1 VDEQEARGGLL
12 RQARAGISRLFPSI
26 WQGVEGGVHL
36 TGEGI
41 ALGLLFGTALS
52 PVLAAATG
60 VGGGAAAFTLLTGVG
75 VNLISDRL
83 AQFLDQPQEETPER
97 VQQLSRQLADEI
109 STNRSVRD
117 LLLATLDELEPLRQ
131 LQRDLPHQLNVIA
144 ELVKTE
150 LAALKV
156 TRPYYNI
163 TNYHI
168 TTQVVTTGDHT
179 FIQIFNNPTAAD
191 GQQLR
196 AALINYLQH
205 VIANN
210 NYIDARG
217 VIQTTRAVQLPMDKV
232 FAYLTATYTPGQAD
246 RNHLLREE
254 RNRLFHANISF
265 EQQEQLL
272 EQARR
277 GLVESLTI
285 QRIDLQQVVAQ
296 EPLVIFLGDPGGG
309 KTTLLRHLAYKRA
322 AAMRDYLL
330 GSGVSDDLRLP
341 IYIRIADY
349 ATNLARNGTASL
361 RDFLAVWYIN
371 KQCKVDERLLDQIF
385 EQLLEHGLCLVL
397 LDGLDEITSPRERE
411 SIRNNI
417 EAFVREWQG
426 AGNRFVVSS
435 RVQGYVAAPLGS
447 DFAEYTLAAMNDD
460 EIAAFINQWC
470 PAVERF
476 MDDMAGDE
484 MIAERAGR
492 ESGALLLAVKNEG
505 VRRLAVNPLLLTIL
519 ALIHREGM
527 RLPNRRIEL
536 YTIVADTLIERW
548 LKHNPDQAADK
559 FLEKD
564 EVEAVLTTLAY
575 CMHANRPDGT
585 VTYDEATAV
594 IGALLAEQRGGL
606 DDLRGYGQQAA
617 AAELLRWVREATG
630 LFVER
635 APKQHGFMHLTFE
648 EYFAARYLVETARTR
663 LSRLRQHLHDPRWQ
677 EPILLA
683 LGYVAE
689 GSANDGSEL
698 LYELCLDPQRD
709 PLPDRE
715 EYDERLFHRDL
726 LLALRACADGI
737 TLQPKARLL
746 LIKQTVDLYL
756 NVDKGDSR
764 GRYSLLQRQLN
775 EALERLVGSDLSREL
790 ATAFSQRASDQQ
802 PIIRRYA
809 VYAIRWLQDTGP
821 DVATSLLRLAG
832 DDDAEVRSAVAYTLA
847 SLAPSNPA
855 LAAELLTRLAGD
867 DNTEVRVRAAYALD
881 SLAPNNPT
889 LVAELLTRLAGDDDA
904 MVRVN
909 AVAAVVK
916 LAPDSPALAA
926 ELLTRLAGNDDTEV
940 RANAVYALADLAPDH
955 PALAA
960 ELLTRLAGDDDA
972 EVRSAVAIG
981 LDDLAPSNPAL
992 VAELLTRL
1000 AGDDDVEVRSRVAI
1014 GLANLA
1020 PSNPAL
1026 AAELLTRLAGDDN
1039 AMVRARVAAA
1049 LARLA
1054 DNNLALAAELLTR
1067 LAGDDDTMVR
1077 VNTIAVV
1084 VDLVP
1089 DNPALAAELLT
1100 RLAGDDDVEV
1110 RASAA
1115 YALADLAPD
1124 HPALVAELLTR
1135 LAGDDDA
1142 EIQATA
1148 AYALADLAPD
1158 NPALA
1163 AEGLANS
1170 SDDWLLANLGAKDY
1184 KRRTAA
1190 VAELGRREVSRTP
1203 AVVQRLLMML
1213 NDSDNDVRKAVLA
1226 VVTKRLSDHGG
1237 ELRQALLAVA
1247 EQPARRG
1254 TFGSPH
1260 DDAYNALYELT
1271 GSDFRSTADNPLC
1284 GRLPSL
1290 KDGPGADEQPLA
1302 PPWPPDP
1309 R

>member
-1 VDEQEARGGLL
+1 VDEQAARGGLL
-12 RQARAGISRLFPSI
+12 RQARAGISRLFPRI
-26 WQGVEGGVHL
+26 WQGVEGSVHL

-41 ALGLLFGTALS
+41 ALGLLFGTALL

-83 AQFLDQPQEETPER
+83 AQFLDQPQQETSER
-97 VQQLSRQLADEI
+97 VQQLSQQLADEI
-109 STNRSVRD
+109 STNRRVRD

-168 TTQVVTTGDHT
+168 TTQVVATGDHT
-179 FIQIFNNPTAAD
+179 FIQIFNNPAAD

-196 AALINYLQH
+196 AALISYLQH

-210 NYIDARG
+210 DYIDARG
-217 VIQTTRAVQLPMDKV
+217 VIQTTRALQLPMDKV
-232 FAYLTATYTPGQAD
+232 FAHLTATYTPGQAD
-246 RNHLLREE
+246 RNRLLREE
-254 RNRLFHANISF
+254 RNRLFHANISL

-285 QRIDLQQVVAQ
+285 RRIDLQRVVVQ
-296 EPLVIFLGDPGGG
+296 EPLVIFLGHPGGG

-322 AAMRDYLL
+322 AAMRDVLL

-411 SIRNNI
+411 SVRNNI

-435 RVQGYVAAPLGS
+435 RIQGYVAAPLGS

-470 PAVERF
+470 LAVERF
-476 MDDMAGDE
+476 MDDKAGDE
-484 MIAERAGR
+484 AIAERAGR

-536 YTIVADTLIERW
+536 YIIVADTLIERW
-548 LKHNPDQAADK
+548 LKHNPAQAADK

-594 IGALLAEQRGGL
+594 IGALLAEQRAGL
-606 DDLRGYGQQAA
+606 DDLRGYKQQ
-617 AAELLRWVREATG
+617 AAELLRRVREATG

-635 APKQHGFMHLTFE
+635 APKQYGFMHLTFE

-726 LLALRACADGI
+726 LLALHACADGI

-756 NVDKGDSR
+756 DVDKDNSR

-775 EALERLVGSDLSREL
+775 EELERLVGSDLSREL
-790 ATAFSQRASDQQ
+790 AAAFSQRASDQQ
-802 PIIRRYA
+802 PIIRRSA
-809 VYAIRWLQDTGP
+809 LYAIRRLQDTSP
-821 DVATSLLRLAG
+821 DVAACLLRLAG
-832 DDDAEVRSAVAYTLA
+832 DDNAEVRSAVAYTVDSLA
-847 SLAPSNPA
+847 SNNPV

-867 DNTEVRVRAAYALD
+867 DHAEVHVRAAYALD
-881 SLAPNNPT
+881 SLAPNNPA

-909 AVAAVVK
+909 AVAAVVG
-916 LAPDSPALAA
+916 LAPDHPALAA
-926 ELLTRLAGNDDTEV
+926 ELLTRLAGNDGTGV
-940 RANAVYALADLAPDH
+940 RANAAYALADLAPDH

-972 EVRSAVAIG
+972 TVRSAVAIG

-1000 AGDDDVEVRSRVAI
+1000 AGDDDAEVRSRVAI

-1026 AAELLTRLAGDDN
+1026 AAELLTKLAGDDN

-1054 DNNLALAAELLTR
+1054 DNNSALAAELLTR

-1089 DNPALAAELLT
+1089 DHPALAAELLT

-1110 RASAA
+1110 RATAA

-1124 HPALVAELLTR
+1124 HPALAAELLTR

-1148 AYALADLAPD
+1148 AYALADLVSD

-1170 SDDWLLANLGAKDY
+1170 SDDWLLANLGAKGY
-1184 KRRTAA
+1184 KLRTAA

-1203 AVVQRLLMML
+1203 AVVQRLLVML
-1213 NDSDNDVRKAVLA
+1213 NDSDNDVRKAV
-1226 VVTKRLSDHGG
+1226 RS
-1237 ELRQALLAVA
+1237 
-1247 EQPARRG
+1247 PA
-1254 TFGSPH
+1254 GSC
-1260 DDAYNALYELT
+1260 AA
-1271 GSDFRSTADNPLC
+1271 RSVSHSSSSKSVPPLC
-1284 GRLPSL
+1284 WQRSVS
-1290 KDGPGADEQPLA
+1290 K
-1302 PPWPPDP
+1302 
-1309 R
+1309 